1 MQAQTVVIVG
11 AGISGLQVARALL
24 KRGQHPLV
32 IEQGEAVGGI
42 WTNKAY
48 PRLGVHVPH
57 AYYEFAEFPW
67 PAELLQD
74 AGSHPSS
81 QAVQAYVQA
90 YAEHFGLLQHIRFRC
105 QLLRLQLVPQGGWAV
120 IYLDKA
126 SGLFQVVSADYVV
139 MATGM
144 HVVPNVPVY
153 KGMQHFRG
161 LQLHSN
167 DLTDPS
173 LLAGKRVVVVGG
185 GRSALDYAAMVTA
198 SQVAASVTWLY
209 RQAHWPIPQQLAPG
223 LPAPRGGA
231 VSADVL
237 LYCTGYTRS
246 YEFLDKALRA
256 RLGLQKDGLPLFR
269 HMLPPALPGLA
280 FVGCEAAS
288 FNIPLTAGLQAEW
301 LAGVLAGA
309 VGLPPAADMQD
320 DVRRMTAWSRR
331 VFPPH
336 RHRVSA
342 VQLYS
347 LQMQH
352 EYACAA
358 CVVRGAQQ

>member
-74 AGSHPSS
+74 AAAGSHPSTR
-81 QAVQAYVQA
+81 AVQAYVQA

-105 QLLRLQLVPQGGWAV
+105 QLLRLQPAAQGGWAV

-126 SGLFQVVSADYVV
+126 SGLFQVVTADFVV

-223 LPAPRGGA
+223 LPAPRLLFSRLPA
-231 VSADVL
+231 LLLPPYYTATVSQRGMSKITADVL

-269 HMLPPALPGLA
+269 HILPPALPGFA
-280 FVGCEAAS
+280 FVGSEAAS
-288 FNIPLTAGLQAEW
+288 FNVPLTAGLQAEW
-301 LAGVLAGA
+301 LAGVLAG
-309 VGLPPAADMQD
+309 
-320 DVRRMTAWSRR
+320 T
-331 VFPPH
+331 
-336 RHRVSA
+336 
-342 VQLYS
+342 
-347 LQMQH
+347 
-352 EYACAA
+352 
-358 CVVRGAQQ
+358 